1 MRTFLRPVFVRGIAS
16 FSHRR
21 FITWLILGG
30 LVIASALPARSEETN
45 AYPRISEEAF
55 KARLPFFD
63 YDKSIPLEG
72 RIVRDWK

>member
-1 MRTFLRPVFVRGIAS
+1 MRRQMRFLFCLAVACG
-16 FSHRR
+16 FS
-21 FITWLILGG
+21 ISTVTAGT
-30 LVIASALPARSEETN
+30 EETN

-72 RIVRDWK
+72 RIVQEWKSDGPRA